1 MESQRLTFCSS
12 HYDLIELDDWFNITA
27 TFRNDSTIYVDY
39 KEFRNWNDIELSQE
53 YVSSYEN
60 LLKNKTIL
68 KQMNHESSSEELSD
82 DRDDVKNKNNIE
94 QTKEELRRKST
105 YVDNF
110 QKMKLAI
117 HSELTS

>member
-1 MESQRLTFCSS
+1 
-12 HYDLIELDDWFNITA
+12 
-27 TFRNDSTIYVDY
+27 
-39 KEFRNWNDIELSQE
+39 
-53 YVSSYEN
+53 
-60 LLKNKTIL
+60 
-68 KQMNHESSSEELSD
+68 MNHESSSEELSD

>member
-1 MESQRLTFCSS
+1 MQDYFSLGKQNERRQSSNGSSRKSVEAGLNYQRTGSNS
-12 HYDLIELDDWFNITA
+12 VI
-27 TFRNDSTIYVDY
+27 
-39 KEFRNWNDIELSQE
+39 
-53 YVSSYEN
+53 EN

-68 KQMNHESSSEELSD
+68 RQMNHESSSEELSD

-117 HSELTS
+117 HSELTSQYKRNTFF